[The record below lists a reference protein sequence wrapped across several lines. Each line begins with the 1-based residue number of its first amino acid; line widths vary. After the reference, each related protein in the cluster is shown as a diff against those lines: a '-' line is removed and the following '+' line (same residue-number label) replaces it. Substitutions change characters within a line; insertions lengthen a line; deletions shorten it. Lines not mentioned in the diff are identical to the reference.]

1 MTVFLTIMVIVLTI
15 SNVLLWMVC
24 KGMQIMF
31 KSLAE
36 KMVELGE
43 CILGGRR

>member
-15 SNVLLWMVC
+15 SNVLLWIVC

-31 KSLAE
+31 KSLVE
-36 KMVELGE
+36 KTIELGE
-43 CILGGRR
+43 CILDK

>member
-24 KGMQIMF
+24 KGMQIMI
-31 KSLAE
+31 KSLA
-36 KMVELGE
+36 KKAIELGE
-43 CILGGRR
+43 CILNER